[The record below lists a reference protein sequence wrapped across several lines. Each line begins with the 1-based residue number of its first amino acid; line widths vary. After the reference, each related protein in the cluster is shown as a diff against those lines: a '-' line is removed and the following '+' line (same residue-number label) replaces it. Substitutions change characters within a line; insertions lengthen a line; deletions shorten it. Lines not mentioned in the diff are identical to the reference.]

1 VPFFVRNS
9 GGEMSICKR
18 IEHEVSRV
26 RSGRN
31 VAAVYDGVEAGARAI
46 ATMSQSQ
53 ITRLMP
59 QSAALGGNSL
69 GATLRANRDKD
80 RRGVIGRLVIGFAVC
95 TALAS
100 TSWSQ
105 KPVLTRSY
113 DNARTGTNLA
123 ETTFTPR
130 KVLAQGLSKRFSL
143 YLKNDDPRI
152 EAQPL
157 YVPGIVMND
166 GKKHDVVYVF
176 SMSNNVWA
184 FDANTGAKIW
194 RHPVSLGPPFL
205 PKPNDPIDPKN
216 INRSFGILSTP
227 VIDLDAGIVYVVNW
241 CTNDPN
247 QQSRSMHVNAL
258 RLTDG
263 ERPPGK
269 REPIL
274 IQASMTNTAGQVISL
289 SQAQRQRAALLLV
302 PLLGK
307 PKRPN
312 HKMLYVAFTGGE
324 HPPDDG
330 NPAHALHGWVVAFD
344 VDSWKQ
350 SGAWVSTPNSF
361 GGGIWQASQGPA
373 ADDQGFVYMMTANG
387 GYVVNDGKNN
397 DANIGK
403 TDFPESFVKLQHT
416 VAPQGS
422 SLKLFDWFTPYK
434 DSARKDWT
442 EDEVTPF
449 PSGYP
454 YDDQDLGSAGP
465 VLPPGTDL
473 VVGAGKDG
481 VLYVLDRNNLGKA
494 VGDFSRLKA
503 PPSFFTYDP
512 DRSIAAYRTAS
523 PAGNLDFKP
532 MLGVK
537 THQLFGSPVY
547 WRSLKHGP
555 MMFAWGGNGTLRAV
569 SLSSFGQT
577 RLLAHGAELASAEL
591 ANPANESLGG
601 MPGAMLTVSSN
612 GQKAGIVW
620 ATAPSEGD
628 ANRHPVPGVVRAYD
642 ASEFASDRN
651 PDGVPRLRKLWQSPA
666 FTYSKFCP
674 PVVADGK
681 LFVPTYDG
689 RIDVYALNEPG
700 PNGAASR

>member
-1 VPFFVRNS
+1 M
-9 GGEMSICKR
+9 EMTDAIR
-18 IEHEVSRV
+18 RGRPYGRANDHGTLPVASRV
-26 RSGRN
+26 CWN
-31 VAAVYDGVEAGARAI
+31 KK
-46 ATMSQSQ
+46 
-53 ITRLMP
+53 
-59 QSAALGGNSL
+59 
-69 GATLRANRDKD
+69 DKD
-80 RRGVIGRLVIGFAVC
+80 LLGVMGRLVIAVAVC

-100 TSWSQ
+100 IARSQ

-113 DNARTGTNLA
+113 DNARTGANLS

-130 KVLAQGLSKRFSL
+130 QVLAQGLTKRFSL

-157 YVPGIVMND
+157 YVPGITMND

-184 FDANTGAKIW
+184 FDANTGAQIW
-194 RHPVSLGPPFL
+194 RHPVSLGSPFL
-205 PKPNDPIDPKN
+205 PGPNDLVDPTKTN
-216 INRSFGILSTP
+216 KSFGILSTP
-227 VIDLDAGIVYVVNW
+227 VIDQDAGIVYVVNW

-247 QQSRSMHVNAL
+247 QQSRSLHVNAL
-258 RLTDG
+258 RLADG
-263 ERPPGK
+263 QRPPGK

-307 PKRPN
+307 PKRPI

-350 SGAWVSTPNSF
+350 SGAWVSTPSSF

-373 ADDQGFVYMMTANG
+373 ADDHGFVYAMTANG
-387 GYVVNDGKNN
+387 GYVVNGGQNKDV
-397 DANIGK
+397 NIGT

-416 VAPQGS
+416 VSPQAS
-422 SLKLFDWFTPYK
+422 SLKLFDWFTPYR

-442 EDEVTPF
+442 EDEVRPF
-449 PSGYP
+449 PFGYP

-465 VLPPGTDL
+465 ILPPETDL

-494 VGDFSRLKA
+494 VGDFNKLKVA
-503 PPSFFTYDP
+503 PSFFTYDP
-512 DRSIAAYRTAS
+512 DRNVAAYSRAS
-523 PAGNLDFKP
+523 ADGNLDFKP

-537 THQLFGSPVY
+537 THRLFGSPSY
-547 WRSLKHGP
+547 WRSSKHGP
-555 MMFAWGGNGTLRAV
+555 MLFAWGENGTLRAF
-569 SLSSFGQT
+569 SLSPSGQT
-577 RLLAHGAELASAEL
+577 RLLAHGAELASADL
-591 ANPANESLGG
+591 ADPTNQSLGG
-601 MPGAMLTVSSN
+601 MPGGMLTVSSN
-612 GQKAGIVW
+612 GQRAGIVW
-620 ATAPSEGD
+620 ATTPTEGD
-628 ANRHPVPGVVRAYD
+628 ASGHAVPGVVRAYD
-642 ASEFASDRN
+642 ASEFAADRN
-651 PDGVPRLRKLWQSPA
+651 PDSVPRLRKLWQSSG

-700 PNGAASR
+700 PDGAASR